1 MDRPC
6 PVLVIV
12 VFVCYLACAVWLA
25 SSAYRAGSDSAHG
38 QRVAGMS
45 LGATALVLHAT
56 VLWQAWDTR
65 PDTAFTLAETASVIG
80 WLVGAIALGLTW
92 RRPRFAGVSA
102 ILLTV
107 ASIVAALTDEG
118 ARSFAVGRYSWEI
131 TAHIALSITAYA
143 LLTVAAAL
151 AIALARLDHRLRKRQ
166 PLRWLGTLPS
176 VEALDAGMFQAVGAG
191 FALLTLALFSGFV
204 FVDNLFAQHL
214 IHKTVLSCLAWVVF
228 ALLLLGRWRFGWRGR
243 TAVRWVLSGFAL
255 LVLAYFGAK
264 LVLESILGRHWG

>member
-1 MDRPC
+1 M
-6 PVLVIV
+6 LVIV
-12 VFVCYLACAVWLA
+12 VFVCYLACAAWLA

-38 QRVAGMS
+38 QRVAGLS
-45 LGATALVLHAT
+45 LGATAVVLHAI
-56 VLWQAWDTR
+56 VLWQAWGVS
-65 PDTAFTLAETASVIG
+65 PETALTLAETASVIG
-80 WLVGAIALGLTW
+80 WLVGAIALGLGW
-92 RRPRFAGVSA
+92 RRPRFAGISA
-102 ILLTV
+102 ILMTI
-107 ASIVAALTDEG
+107 AGIVAALTDEG
-118 ARSFAVGRYSWEI
+118 ARSFAIERYSWEV

-143 LLTVAAAL
+143 LLTIAAAL
-151 AIALARLDHRLRKRQ
+151 AIALARLDQRLRKRQ
-166 PLRWLGTLPS
+166 PLGWLGILPS

-204 FVDNLFAQHL
+204 FVEDLFDQHL

-228 ALLLLGRWRFGWRGR
+228 ALLLFGRWRFGWRGR

>member
-1 MDRPC
+1 M
-6 PVLVIV
+6 LVIV
-12 VFVCYLACAVWLA
+12 VFVCYLACAAWLA

-38 QRVAGMS
+38 QRVAGIS
-45 LGATALVLHAT
+45 LGAAALLLHT
-56 VLWQAWDTR
+56 IVLWQTWDSS
-65 PDTAFTLAETASVIG
+65 PDTVFTLAETASVIG
-80 WLVGAIALGLTW
+80 WLVSVIALGLAW
-92 RRPRFAGVSA
+92 RRPRFAGISA
-102 ILLTV
+102 ILMAITGV
-107 ASIVAALTDEG
+107 VAALTDEG
-118 ARSFAVGRYSWEI
+118 ARSFAAERYSWEI
-131 TAHIALSITAYA
+131 TAHIALSTTAYA
-143 LLTVAAAL
+143 LLSIAAAL
-151 AIALARLDHRLRKRQ
+151 AIALARLDRRLRKRQ
-166 PLRWLGTLPS
+166 PLGWLGILPS